1 MSKSSYFHISKDTS
15 RLSVMSYVSICSQNF
30 QDFCFIVLDSI
41 VLNIFHAVTTS
52 LSKNIA
58 IALAITLVRQAEELT
73 QIGDVV
79 CSHLLY
85 DCAI

>member
-1 MSKSSYFHISKDTS
+1 MSNSSYFLISKDTS
-15 RLSVMSYVSICSQNF
+15 RLRVMSYGSICSQSF
-30 QDFCFIVLDSI
+30 QDFCFIVLDFI
-41 VLNIFHAVTTS
+41 VLNICLAVTTS

-58 IALAITLVRQAEELT
+58 IALAITLVSQAKELT

-85 DCAI
+85 DCEI

>member
-1 MSKSSYFHISKDTS
+1 MSH
-15 RLSVMSYVSICSQNF
+15 VSICSQNF
-30 QDFCFIVLDSI
+30 QDFCFIVLDFTA
-41 VLNIFHAVTTS
+41 LNICLAVTTS

-79 CSHLLY
+79 CA
-85 DCAI
+85 AIFFMIVRYAVFEY